1 MPATW
6 AKKSGCAVPK
16 LIEVRSEPD
25 AIAEEAVNMIE
36 KKLMPCQGGREG
48 EGGWGGEEK
57 DDTGERERERRER
70 EMSVHT
76 VGAANEKACEARKRK
91 RLPQVLLTLHHA
103 VR

>member
-57 DDTGERERERRER
+57 DDTRERERERER
-70 EMSVHT
+70 E
-76 VGAANEKACEARKRK
+76 
-91 RLPQVLLTLHHA
+91 
-103 VR
+103 